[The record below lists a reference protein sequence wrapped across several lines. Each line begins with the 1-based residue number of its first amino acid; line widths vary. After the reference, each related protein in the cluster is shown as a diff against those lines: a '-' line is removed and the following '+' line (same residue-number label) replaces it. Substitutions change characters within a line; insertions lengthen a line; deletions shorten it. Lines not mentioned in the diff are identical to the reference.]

1 MLLVTGAALSAFLG
15 YRLLGWWAPAV
26 VAATILVAQAVA
38 YQGVL
43 SGRSGLSEFAQVL
56 VLSGLMSF
64 VLFYATFSIGRSL
77 GQWRKGVR

>member
-15 YRLLGWWAPAV
+15 YRLLGWWAPTA
-26 VAATILVAQAVA
+26 VAATVLVAQAVA

-56 VLSGLMSF
+56 VLSGLMSV

-77 GQWRKGVR
+77 GRWRKGVR

>member
-1 MLLVTGAALSAFLG
+1 MLLVTGATLSAFLG

-43 SGRSGLSEFAQVL
+43 SGRSVLAEFAQVL
-56 VLSGLMSF
+56 VLSGLMSV